1 VERACFLLE
10 ETGQRLSC
18 LLNPDSL
25 VVRRVAGV
33 QPRRSIGG
41 RLTGS
46 GLADDPV
53 LFTGGG
59 STQLELDLLFDTQL
73 GGSTVLATDVQQLT
87 RPLWELAENVAAVDG
102 APRLRVVRLVWG
114 KSWNVPAVVV
124 AIAERFERFDPSGSP
139 QRSWLR
145 LRLLRVGTPAATG
158 ALVAQPAGGFAVPPE
173 GSVPE
178 DQEIIHEVQGGATA
192 ADVADQVAGEAGAA
206 APPPSGERLDLIA
219 ARYYGEPSLW
229 RVLAAYNGIADPTR
243 IPPPSTIRI
252 PPLATLRQL

>member
-1 VERACFLLE
+1 MERACFLLE

-33 QPRRSIGG
+33 RTRRSIGG
-41 RLTGS
+41 RLTGA
-46 GLADDPV
+46 GLSDDPV

-59 STQLELDLLFDTQL
+59 TTHLELDLLFDTQL
-73 GGSTVLATDVQQLT
+73 DGSSVVTTDVQDLT
-87 RPLWELAENVAAVDG
+87 RPLWELAENVASVDG
-102 APRLRVVRLVWG
+102 AARLRTVRLVWG

-124 AIAERFERFDPSGSP
+124 AVAERFERFDPSGSP

-145 LRLLRVGTPAATG
+145 LRLLRVATSAATS
-158 ALVAQPAGGFAVPPE
+158 ATVAQPAAGFAVPPD

-178 DQEIIHEVQGGATA
+178 DQEIIHEVQGGTTTA
-192 ADVADQVAGEAGAA
+192 DHEGADGQPL
-206 APPPSGERLDLIA
+206 APPVGERLDLIA

-252 PPLATLRQL
+252 PPLATLRAL